1 MSIEQ
6 KSVVITSAVR
16 TAIGKF
22 RGSLKNMQGHELGS
36 IVIKESI
43 KRSNLKLND
52 VDELIIG
59 QVLTGATG
67 QNPARQAAILAGI
80 PIEKTAYVINQVC
93 GSGLRSVAAGYQAIV
108 SNDSNVVI
116 AGGQE
121 SMSNAP
127 KAINIH
133 GGQKLEEENLIDTM
147 IKDGLWDAF
156 NGYHMGV
163 TAENVASKWKITRED
178 QDDFALL
185 SQAKVEKAQKEGKF
199 KNEIV
204 PIDLKLKNGDNKFEI
219 DEHPRVGMTLDRLT
233 ELKPAF
239 KRDGTVTPGNA
250 SGINDGAAAV
260 VLMSRNEAKKRNLKP
275 LAKIVSWATCGVDP
289 SLMGSG
295 PIPASKKA
303 LKKVGW
309 KISDLDLIETNEA
322 FAAQSLAVI
331 KDLEMP
337 IEKVNVNGGAIALG
351 HPIGASGTRILVTL
365 LHEMIRR
372 DSKKGLAT
380 LCIGGGMGIAMCIE
394 RDF

>member
-16 TAIGKF
+16 TAIGTF

-36 IVIKESI
+36 VVIKESI

-67 QNPARQAAILAGI
+67 QNPARQAAILAGL

-185 SQAKVEKAQKEGKF
+185 SQTKVEKAQKEGKF

-204 PIDLKLKNGDNKFEI
+204 PINGCSKDGGIRPATNQEILDGLKL
-219 DEHPRVGMTLDRLT
+219 
-233 ELKPAF
+233 AF
-239 KRDGTVTPGNA
+239 NENGTVTAGTSSPLT
-250 SGINDGAAAV
+250 DGAAAT
-260 VLMSRNEAKKRNLKP
+260 LICDEEYAKENKLDI
-275 LAKIVSWATCGVDP
+275 LARIVSTAVQGCSPEV
-289 SLMGSG
+289 MGLG
-295 PIPASKKA
+295 PIGASEKA
-303 LKKVGW
+303 LNRASLTIKD
-309 KISDLDLIETNEA
+309 IDIIELNEA
-322 FAAQSLAVI
+322 FASQSLACI
-331 KDLEMP
+331 KDLN
-337 IEKVNVNGGAIALG
+337 IEEKKVNLDGGAIALG
-351 HPIGASGTRILVTL
+351 HPLGATGARITGKAAEL
-365 LHEMIRR
+365 LRR
-372 DSKKGLAT
+372 ENKKYALST
-380 LCIGGGMGIAMCIE
+380 QCIGLGQGIATVLE
-394 RDF
+394 TVN

>member
-22 RGSLKNMQGHELGS
+22 CGSLKNMQGHELGS

-52 VDELIIG
+52 VDELIMG

-67 QNPARQAAILAGI
+67 QNPARQAAILAGL
-80 PIEKTAYVINQVC
+80 PLEKTAYVINQVC

-108 SNDSNVVI
+108 SNDSNIVI

-239 KRDGTVTPGNA
+239 KSDGTVTPGNA

-260 VLMSRNEAKKRNLKP
+260 VLMSWNEAKKRNLKP

-303 LKKVGW
+303 LKKAGW

-365 LHEMIRR
+365 LHEMVRR

-380 LCIGGGMGIAMCIE
+380 LCIGGGMGIAMCVE
-394 RDF
+394 RNV